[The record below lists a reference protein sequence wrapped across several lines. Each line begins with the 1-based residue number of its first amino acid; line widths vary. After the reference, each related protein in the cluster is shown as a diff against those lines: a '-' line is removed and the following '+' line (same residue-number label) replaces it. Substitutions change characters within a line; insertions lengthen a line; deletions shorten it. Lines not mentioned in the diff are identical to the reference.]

1 MIDGVTVARQAR
13 EWLGTPYGH
22 QQRMRG
28 VLADCAGLVIGVAR
42 ELGLIEP
49 TFDITAYPRSPDGK
63 SLLEHCDQWMTRIDK
78 NEMQPGDVIVIRWAK
93 DPQHLGIVG
102 NYLYGGLSMI
112 HAYSDGS
119 SVGGKVIEHHLGP
132 AHLARFVAAYR
143 MPGIR

>member
-1 MIDGVTVARQAR
+1 MIDGLTIARQAR

-28 VLADCAGLVIGVAR
+28 VLVDCAGLVIGVAR
-42 ELGLIEP
+42 ELGLIAPE
-49 TFDITAYPRSPDGK
+49 FDITAYPRSPDGK
-63 SLLEHCDQWMTRIDK
+63 SLLEHCNQWMTRIAK

-102 NYLYGGLSMI
+102 DYVHGGLSMI

-119 SVGGKVIEHHLGP
+119 SHGKVIEHHLGP
-132 AHLARFVAAYR
+132 AHLARFVASYR
-143 MPGIR
+143 MPGIA